1 MIKRLTYVNKVKFP
15 SAMPSTVFSGMN
27 ALGFAQNGVE
37 THLLCQTP
45 MGDYRPYWDFL
56 DVEPVSNLHIVR
68 LAPDWNHLKSNEIF
82 YLRAARYILSLPCFS
97 SQDVV
102 LTRDPGFL
110 PFLYFLKNKTGCK
123 TFYQSHNFY
132 LNIRNRRDLNR
143 VNKNKYHWFES
154 WFLPSLDGLLTLQS
168 AQADLYLKH
177 LSLPVK
183 IAWPGLS
190 DIGPCRHN
198 FLKHKTIAY
207 VGSFQPK
214 KGLETAISVFKR
226 AQQPGWKLR
235 LLGGRNENEQAY
247 AKKLIREANLKDV
260 EISGWLS
267 YGELKKQLSNVSLGF
282 LLLEDNFY
290 NRFLTAPSKLFDY
303 LAFGIPIIATDLPS
317 LKDFIQHNKEALLH
331 KPGDIEGMANSLKK
345 LMTDSSLAERLSQ
358 ACLKR
363 AETFLWER
371 QAAHMLKFME

>member
-1 MIKRLTYVNKVKFP
+1 MIKRLIYINKVKFP

-27 ALGFAQNGVE
+27 ALGFAKNGVE
-37 THLLCQTP
+37 TYFLCQTP

-56 DVEPVSNLHIVR
+56 DVAPVSNLHIVR
-68 LAPDWNHLKSNEIF
+68 LAPDWHQLKSNDIF
-82 YLRAARYILSLPCFS
+82 YWRAVQYILSLPCFS
-97 SQDVV
+97 SLDVV

-110 PFLYFLKNKTGCK
+110 PFLYFLKNRTGCK

-132 LNIRNRRDLNR
+132 LNIRNRSDLNR

-168 AQADLYLKH
+168 AQAELYLKYF
-177 LSLPVK
+177 SLPVK

-190 DIGPCRHN
+190 EIEPYRHDL
-198 FLKHKTIAY
+198 LKHKTVAY

-214 KGLETAISVFKR
+214 KGLQTALTVFKQ

-235 LLGGRNENEQAY
+235 LLGGRNENERAY
-247 AKKLIREANLKDV
+247 AEKLIQEASLENV

-267 YGELKKQLSNVSLGF
+267 YGDLKKQLSNVSLGL

-290 NRFLTAPSKLFDY
+290 NRYLTAPSKLFDY
-303 LAFGIPIIATDLPS
+303 LAFGIPIVATDLPS
-317 LKDFIQHNKEALLH
+317 LKDFIQHDGEALFH
-331 KPGDIEGMANSLKK
+331 KPDDIDGMTHSLKR
-345 LMTDSSLAERLSQ
+345 LMEDSSLSERLSQ

-363 AETFLWER
+363 AQSFLWKKR
-371 QAAHMLKFME
+371 SADMLKFME